1 MNFHGGNSVSVMK
14 RDIEMEPVEMVKQ
27 KKTVSK
33 QSKTKKKTEPFW
45 QRSKAFFGRMRN
57 KWKTFQNEHNELA
70 SGIVAVGVIGSL
82 TLLMGAAMVP
92 MYGAIPVLY
101 SGAMAL
107 GLTALVLPLAHN
119 DDNKYKKE
127 NVTWTNMRGQAVK
140 SSKYTMQLLQDKEKQ
155 LTTLLSAE
163 KTTER
168 LKRKFN
174 KAIEDGKA
182 LVGSAVVKGGIYKFP
197 TKKEHVDVYRLRQ
210 Q

>member
-1 MNFHGGNSVSVMK
+1 
-14 RDIEMEPVEMVKQ
+14 MVKQ

-33 QSKTKKKTEPFW
+33 KSKPKKKTEPLW

-119 DDNKYKKE
+119 DDKKDKKE

-155 LTTLLSAE
+155 LTTLLSVD

-174 KAIEDGKA
+174 KAIKDGKA
-182 LVGSAVVKGGIYKFP
+182 LIGSAVVNSGTYEFP
-197 TKKEHVDVYRLRQ
+197 TKKEHVDVYRLRHQ
-210 Q
+210 